1 MGRCRIDH
9 PFTVPTF
16 WEYCFVIIIF
26 SRSLY
31 LHFYRSSLFNLL
43 QYVLGLY
50 QFNQIH
56 YYLNTGEAG
65 RGGKRKWQ
73 VAPSRAVLGASLQ
86 YTLVTAGRAA
96 FMADLSLFEKKSW
109 CMVSK
114 KKEAG
119 LYPSPLVLAFCVCI
133 RRSRCAQSRRSSVR
147 FAPAACDAC
156 WSLLMNKISLGVLG
170 CTRLKILKC
179 CSLECMLLLMGP

>member
-9 PFTVPTF
+9 LFTVPTF

-31 LHFYRSSLFNLL
+31 LRFYRSSLFNLL

-96 FMADLSLFEKKSW
+96 FMVDLSLFEKKSW

-114 KKEAG
+114 KKRLVYIHHHWSWHSVSAYGDPVVHSLDGAVSG
-119 LYPSPLVLAFCVCI
+119 LP
-133 RRSRCAQSRRSSVR
+133 
-147 FAPAACDAC
+147 
-156 WSLLMNKISLGVLG
+156 
-170 CTRLKILKC
+170 
-179 CSLECMLLLMGP
+179 LLLAMLAGVCSWTKSL